1 MTAPR
6 IVSLLPSA
14 TEILAV
20 LGLGQYQVGRSHECD
35 YPPEVAA
42 LPICTA
48 PQFNPEGSS
57 AEIHDRVT
65 DLLIRALGVYRV
77 EVEQLAALKPTHIL
91 TQAQCDVCA
100 VSLGDVEAA
109 VASLTGFHP
118 QIISL
123 QPNRLAE
130 LWDDLIRVSDA
141 IGGKAPRPQTEVAMV
156 EDRTFR
162 TIATLK
168 QRIAACQRAV
178 LAASHRPRVACIEWT
193 EPLMA
198 AGNWIPELVTLAR
211 AEPCFGTVGQ
221 HSPWINWDDL
231 AAADADILV
240 LMPCG
245 YDLPQTRSDAQAL
258 TRHPQWPTLKAVQKG
273 EVYVTDGNQYFNR
286 PGPRLVDSLEI
297 LVEICH
303 PDLPAA
309 HQYRD
314 SGWQRL

>member
-1 MTAPR
+1 MTSPR
-6 IVSLLPSA
+6 IISLLPSA

-35 YPPEVAA
+35 YPPEVVA

-48 PQFNPEGSS
+48 PQFNPQGSS
-57 AEIHDRVT
+57 ADIHDRVT
-65 DLLIRALGVYRV
+65 DLLTRALGVYRV

-109 VASLTGFHP
+109 VASLTGFNP

-130 LWDDLIRVSDA
+130 LWDDLMRVSDA
-141 IGGKAPRPQTEVAMV
+141 IGGKALRQQTEAA
-156 EDRTFR
+156 
-162 TIATLK
+162 IAVLK
-168 QRIAACQRAV
+168 QRIKACQRAI
-178 LAASHRPRVACIEWT
+178 SSISYRPRVACIEWT

-198 AGNWIPELVTLAR
+198 AGNWMPELIALAG
-211 AEPCFGTVGQ
+211 AESCFGTVGQ
-221 HSPWINWDDL
+221 HSPWISWDDL
-231 AAADADILV
+231 IAADADILV

-245 YDLPQTRSDAQAL
+245 YDLPQTLADAQAL
-258 TRHPQWPTLKAVQKG
+258 TRHPQWSTLKAVQKG
-273 EVYVTDGNQYFNR
+273 QAYVTDGNQYFNR

-303 PDLPAA
+303 PHLPTA
-309 HQYRD
+309 HRYQGI
-314 SGWQRL
+314 GWQKF